1 MQINGTQHAPLLSGV
16 CIEQSFIEKLI
27 AFRAHNF
34 ALDLCGGGGGGTEC
48 ECGGRVEWWECM
60 YRTGRPDLTCNG
72 NGIRW
77 QFDLVQVEWSVG
89 ERQLF

>member
-34 ALDLCGGGGGGTEC
+34 ALDLCGGGGGGLSANVEG
-48 ECGGRVEWWECM
+48 ELNGGNVCVVPDV
-60 YRTGRPDLTCNG
+60 RTSLVMVMAFDG
-72 NGIRW
+72 NLI
-77 QFDLVQVEWSVG
+77 
-89 ERQLF
+89 